1 LDQAAELLARALS
14 ADAKISRPAAALAR
28 AEALARAGDAAAATA
43 QLRAAVV
50 EPVGRADQSWAL
62 VPRMT
67 AIQGLIAAARG
78 DATLARQRYDEAAAG
93 WHRIAASVS
102 AYTAEGY
109 LANLVDLGRPPVV
122 GLVEPAW
129 ELTRISR
136 DRAALA
142 STRPRR

>member
-1 LDQAAELLARALS
+1 
-14 ADAKISRPAAALAR
+14 
-28 AEALARAGDAAAATA
+28 
-43 QLRAAVV
+43 
-50 EPVGRADQSWAL
+50 
-62 VPRMT
+62 
-67 AIQGLIAAARG
+67 
-78 DATLARQRYDEAAAG
+78 
-93 WHRIAASVS
+93 VS

-122 GLVEPAW
+122 GLVEPAR